1 MNTLGEVTTTL
12 GEFPGLN
19 SGKDEN
25 FSRKFTVSKI
35 LSISSGLMVAVDLFC
50 WAGVGPRT
58 NFMVLAPLL
67 PEFCSKTSFSLSRSV
82 SASERI
88 FSLHLRSTS
97 KKLLED
103 FLLCLSDLEHHF
115 HSGWAEKDKNPYYN
129 CTNSVYLVSI
139 LSMKLLRRFLWQ
151 FTVERLRD

>member
-50 WAGVGPRT
+50 WAGVGPKT
-58 NFMVLAPLL
+58 NLMVLVPLL

-97 KKLLED
+97 KELLED
-103 FLLCLSDLEHHF
+103 FRLCLSDLEHHF

-129 CTNSVYLVSI
+129 CKNSVYLVSL
-139 LSMKLLRRFLWQ
+139 LSEIIAPIFKGIYRRK
-151 FTVERLRD
+151 VP

>member
-50 WAGVGPRT
+50 WAGVGPKT
-58 NFMVLAPLL
+58 NLMVLVPLL

-97 KKLLED
+97 KELLED

-129 CTNSVYLVSI
+129 CKNSVYLVSL
-139 LSMKLLRRFLWQ
+139 LSEIIAPIFKGIYRRK
-151 FTVERLRD
+151 VP

>member
-58 NFMVLAPLL
+58 NFMVFAPLL

-97 KKLLED
+97 KELLED

-115 HSGWAEKDKNPYYN
+115 HSGWAEKDKNPYYK
-129 CTNSVYLVSI
+129 CINSVYLVSI
-139 LSMKLLRRFLWQ
+139 LSMKLLRRFSWQ